1 MKLSELKDDDMIL
14 VSYKGSYGEKV
25 MTVGTFKDEY
35 EQEYKYESALEVYS
49 TTVVNAHL
57 DAKRMLENEIE
68 EVYND
73 NMYEDWDNRILGDI
87 EEKDIEEI
95 QIILDR
101 ILARSPEQ
109 NKAYQSNKLIE
120 IDTPYIE
127 GGN

>member
-1 MKLSELKDDDMIL
+1 MKLSELKNDDVIS

-35 EQEYKYESALEVYS
+35 EQEYKYETALEIYS

-57 DAKRMLENEIE
+57 DAKYMLENEIDN
-68 EVYND
+68 VYND
-73 NMYEDWDNRILGDI
+73 NMYEDWDDAILGDV

-95 QIILDR
+95 QIVLDR

-109 NKAYQSNKLIE
+109 NKAYLIDKPIE
-120 IDTPYIE
+120 IDI
-127 GGN
+127 